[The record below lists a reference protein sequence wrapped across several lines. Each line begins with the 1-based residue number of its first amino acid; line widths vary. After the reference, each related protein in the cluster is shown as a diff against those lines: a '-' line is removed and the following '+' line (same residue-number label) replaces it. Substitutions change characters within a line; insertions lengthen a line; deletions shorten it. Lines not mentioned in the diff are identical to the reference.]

1 MFKQAIS
8 TYEVLDAV
16 ESGFL
21 PYFKIWNTAMKFDF
35 EKQKTFNGP
44 LLKNNFTQ
52 LEKLVNKEFLK
63 ETMELGKEFDS
74 LNNDLASN
82 IISEMKEDIEK
93 FREKLWLIELLTTDA
108 LIKKPHYWKE
118 ISEACKLS
126 KENKLE
132 PNDQLTLKV
141 ILDLKLDEFRE
152 EIE

>member
-126 KENKLE
+126 KQNKLE
-132 PNDQLTLKV
+132 PND
-141 ILDLKLDEFRE
+141 
-152 EIE
+152 

>member
-8 TYEVLDAV
+8 TYQVLDGV

-93 FREKLWLIELLTTDA
+93 FR
-108 LIKKPHYWKE
+108 
-118 ISEACKLS
+118 
-126 KENKLE
+126 
-132 PNDQLTLKV
+132 
-141 ILDLKLDEFRE
+141 
-152 EIE
+152 

>member
-1 MFKQAIS
+1 
-8 TYEVLDAV
+8 
-16 ESGFL
+16 
-21 PYFKIWNTAMKFDF
+21 
-35 EKQKTFNGP
+35 
-44 LLKNNFTQ
+44 LKNNFTQ

-132 PNDQLTLKV
+132 PND
-141 ILDLKLDEFRE
+141 
-152 EIE
+152 